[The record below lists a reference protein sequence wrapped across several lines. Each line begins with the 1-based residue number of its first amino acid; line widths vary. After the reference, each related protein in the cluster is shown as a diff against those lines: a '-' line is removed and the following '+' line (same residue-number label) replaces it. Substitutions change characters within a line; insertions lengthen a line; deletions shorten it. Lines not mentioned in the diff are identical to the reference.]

1 MPKIRKNREFRFV
14 FLRCKVTK
22 QFEYLPNFLN
32 SNFQLFF
39 KIMDKDLINKRFNE
53 AILWLIEKS
62 YAKTKFEISNK
73 LVITPTKLSEIL
85 SGRLRLTTEIVARLA
100 QNYPQISLEWIML
113 GEGLMEKNDPFV
125 NLSTM
130 ADVEKYCNSKSGT
143 KKLPLLPVSAVAGW
157 NGVDAEG
164 INIDE
169 CDQMVVPYLVDA
181 GAEFLIR
188 VTGNSMY
195 PTYANGDILACR
207 RVRESRNI
215 QWGKVY
221 VIDSEEGPMVKRLKK
236 SDDENCILCCSDN
249 SEYEPFTLLKSAI
262 RSISLVV
269 GSIQVE

>member
-1 MPKIRKNREFRFV
+1 
-14 FLRCKVTK
+14 
-22 QFEYLPNFLN
+22 
-32 SNFQLFF
+32 
-39 KIMDKDLINKRFNE
+39 MDKSLINKRFNE
-53 AILWLIEKS
+53 AIFYLLERG
-62 YAKTKFEISNK
+62 YAETKFEISNK
-73 LVITPTKLSEIL
+73 LFITPTKLSETL
-85 SGRLRLTTEIVARLA
+85 SGRLNVSTELVARLA

-130 ADVEKYCNSKSGT
+130 ADVERYCNNKFNT
-143 KKLPLLPVSAVAGW
+143 KKLPLLPISAVAGW

-221 VIDSEEGPMVKRLKK
+221 VIDSEEGPMVKRIRP
-236 SDDENCILCCSDN
+236 SDDEERILCHSDN
-249 SEYEPFTLLKSAI
+249 PDYAPFTLRKSEI
-262 RSISLVV
+262 RSLALVV

>member
-1 MPKIRKNREFRFV
+1 
-14 FLRCKVTK
+14 
-22 QFEYLPNFLN
+22 
-32 SNFQLFF
+32 
-39 KIMDKDLINKRFNE
+39 MDKSLINKRFNDIIIFLLE
-53 AILWLIEKS
+53 RN
-62 YAKTKFEISNK
+62 YAETKAEIAQK
-73 LVITPTKLSEIL
+73 LGISQSKFSEIL
-85 SGRLRLTTEIVARLA
+85 AERMNVNTELVARLVHH
-100 QNYPQISLEWIML
+100 YPNLSLEWILL
-113 GEGLMEKNDPFV
+113 GKGEPE
-125 NLSTM
+125 
-130 ADVEKYCNSKSGT
+130 ADKSNKPTNNQRGM
-143 KKLPLLPVSAVAGW
+143 LPLLPISAVAGW

-221 VIDSEEGPMVKRLKK
+221 VIDSEEGPMVKRINL
-236 SDDENCILCCSDN
+236 SDDEEHILCQSDN
-249 SEYEPFTLLKSAI
+249 HNFAPFTLRKSEI
-262 RSISLVV
+262 RSLALVV

>member
-1 MPKIRKNREFRFV
+1 
-14 FLRCKVTK
+14 
-22 QFEYLPNFLN
+22 
-32 SNFQLFF
+32 
-39 KIMDKDLINKRFNE
+39 MDKNLINKRFNE
-53 AILWLIEKS
+53 AIFHLLERG
-62 YAKTKFEISNK
+62 YAETKFEISNK
-73 LVITPTKLSEIL
+73 LFITPTKLSETL
-85 SGRLRLTTEIVARLA
+85 SGRLNVSTEVVARLA

-113 GEGLMEKNDPFV
+113 GEGLMEKNDPIMT
-125 NLSTM
+125 LSTL
-130 ADVEKYCNSKSGT
+130 ADVEKYCNSKFNT

-164 INIDE
+164 ININE

-221 VIDSEEGPMVKRLKK
+221 VIDSEEGPMVKRINL
-236 SDDENCILCCSDN
+236 SDDEEHILCQSDN
-249 SEYEPFTLLKSAI
+249 PNFAPFTLRKSEI
-262 RSISLVV
+262 RSLALVV

>member
-1 MPKIRKNREFRFV
+1 
-14 FLRCKVTK
+14 
-22 QFEYLPNFLN
+22 
-32 SNFQLFF
+32 
-39 KIMDKDLINKRFNE
+39 MDKSLINKRFNE
-53 AILWLIEKS
+53 AIFYLLERG
-62 YAKTKFEISNK
+62 YAETKFEISNK
-73 LVITPTKLSEIL
+73 LFITPTKLSETL
-85 SGRLRLTTEIVARLA
+85 SGRLNVSTEVVARLA

-113 GEGLMEKNDPFV
+113 GEGLMEKNDPIMT
-125 NLSTM
+125 LSTL

-157 NGVDAEG
+157 NGTDAEG
-164 INIDE
+164 ININE

-221 VIDSEEGPMVKRLKK
+221 VIDSEEGPMVKRIRP
-236 SDDENCILCCSDN
+236 SDDEERILCHSDN
-249 SEYEPFTLLKSAI
+249 PDYAPFTLRKSEI
-262 RSISLVV
+262 RSLALVV

>member
-1 MPKIRKNREFRFV
+1 
-14 FLRCKVTK
+14 
-22 QFEYLPNFLN
+22 
-32 SNFQLFF
+32 
-39 KIMDKDLINKRFNE
+39 
-53 AILWLIEKS
+53 
-62 YAKTKFEISNK
+62 
-73 LVITPTKLSEIL
+73 
-85 SGRLRLTTEIVARLA
+85 
-100 QNYPQISLEWIML
+100 ML

-130 ADVEKYCNSKSGT
+130 ADLEKYYNSKFNT
-143 KKLPLLPVSAVAGW
+143 KNLPLLPVSAVAGW

-164 INIDE
+164 ININE

-207 RVRESRNI
+207 RVRESHNI

-221 VIDSEEGPMVKRLKK
+221 VIDSEEGPMVKRINL
-236 SDDENCILCCSDN
+236 SDNEDTILCQSDN
-249 SEYEPFTLLKSAI
+249 PNFAPFTLRKSEI
-262 RSISLVV
+262 RSLALVV

>member
-1 MPKIRKNREFRFV
+1 
-14 FLRCKVTK
+14 
-22 QFEYLPNFLN
+22 
-32 SNFQLFF
+32 
-39 KIMDKDLINKRFNE
+39 MDKSLINKRFNE
-53 AILWLIEKS
+53 AIFYLLERG
-62 YAKTKFEISNK
+62 YAETKFEISNK
-73 LVITPTKLSEIL
+73 LFITPTKLSETL
-85 SGRLRLTTEIVARLA
+85 SGRLNVSTEVVARLA

-130 ADVEKYCNSKSGT
+130 ADVEQYCNNNTRSKKFSILNSQFS
-143 KKLPLLPVSAVAGW
+143 LPLLPVSAVAGW

-164 INIDE
+164 ININE

-215 QWGKVY
+215 QCGKVY
-221 VIDSEEGPMVKRLKK
+221 VIDSEEGPMVKRIRP
-236 SDDENCILCCSDN
+236 SDDEELILCHSDN
-249 SEYEPFTLLKSAI
+249 PDYAPFTLRKSEI
-262 RSISLVV
+262 RSLALVV